1 MRSHRKSVGPQP
13 ERGGDHLWFLLFVT
27 VTPAAV
33 AFAVF
38 GTYIARAPSPEE
50 LKAALKEAKIEAAH
64 LETQKSQV
72 TETVKQTRAQLAE
85 PKQTNR
91 RRSRVP
97 GSPPNITEVGHIGS
111 GWGDLGPIAL
121 YLGPGS
127 KFQAFYSRLQAEV
140 ERTGD
145 YEWTCPLHYI
155 RVPTIRPVLHFNATV
170 TGEGKVVSELELM
183 PTSDYLCATLTFYA
197 SAMAYLPTAR
207 ENRNERIL
215 QVARAL
221 NLSRQEIRRLK
232 AVLGILPIPSS
243 RSEEAPRRALSEF
256 LSNLPK
262 RVQTEFLD
270 TWQTWSNE
278 EQAYE
283 TGRIPPHKMFSEGV
297 GPAIGFPLS
306 EHRIADIGF
315 CLFDPILIHDA
326 KPYEFGPWWSIALW
340 PRDDTSHTDPKHV
353 VRAKDVT
360 MKAWPRLNLTEVD
373 SIAGMQEQ

>member
-38 GTYIARAPSPEE
+38 GTYIARAPQPEGVKPGHE
-50 LKAALKEAKIEAAH
+50 EAKLHGSE
-64 LETQKSQV
+64 LETQKTQFR
-72 TETVKQTRAQLAE
+72 ETVKRSRAEVAE
-85 PKQTNR
+85 PKQTKGVA
-91 RRSRVP
+91 SRVP
-97 GSPPNITEVGHIGS
+97 GRALKIKEPAEIAS
-111 GWGDLGPIAL
+111 GWGDLGPLAE
-121 YLGPGS
+121 YLGPDT
-127 KFQAFYSRLQAEV
+127 KFQAFYKRLQ
-140 ERTGD
+140 RQIKKTD
-145 YEWTCPLHYI
+145 YDWRCPLYCI
-155 RVPTIRPVLHFNATV
+155 RHPTLYPVLHFNSTV
-170 TGEGKVVSELELM
+170 TGEGKVGSELEVM
-183 PTSDYLCATLTFYA
+183 PFSDHVSATLTFYA
-197 SAMAYLPTAR
+197 SPMADLRRAR

-221 NLSRQEIRRLK
+221 NLSRDEIRRLK
-232 AVLGILPIPSS
+232 AILQFLPIPSS

-270 TWQTWSNE
+270 TWQAWLAE
-278 EQAYE
+278 EFSYE
-283 TGRIPPHKMFSEGV
+283 TGGLPPGKVFARGC

-306 EHRIADIGF
+306 ERHIADIGF
-315 CLFDPILIHDA
+315 CLFDAMEFHDA
-326 KPYEFGPWWSIALW
+326 EHYEFGPWWSIALW

-360 MKAWPRLNLTEVD
+360 MKAWPRLTLTEVD